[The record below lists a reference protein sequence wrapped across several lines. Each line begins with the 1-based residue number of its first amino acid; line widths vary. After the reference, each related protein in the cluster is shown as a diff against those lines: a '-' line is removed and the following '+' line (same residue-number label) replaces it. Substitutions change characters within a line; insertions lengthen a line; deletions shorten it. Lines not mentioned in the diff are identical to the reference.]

1 MENFLKSFSLIILLV
16 SASQILGKNLTKFKM
31 LHKDNV
37 NISISRNLE
46 KDNYIVL
53 YFNQDCN
60 YSSGF
65 ANEYRSDIDFI
76 INKININ
83 IKYKKERPFNVTKD
97 FGIEIHFN
105 KAISSLN
112 SYFDS
117 DYD

>member
-37 NISISRNLE
+37 NISTSRNLE

-53 YFNQDCN
+53 YFNQNCY

-65 ANEYRSDIDFI
+65 VNKYRSDIDFI
-76 INKININ
+76 INKLNIN
-83 IKYKKERPFNVTKD
+83 IKYKKEK
-97 FGIEIHFN
+97 
-105 KAISSLN
+105 
-112 SYFDS
+112 
-117 DYD
+117 